1 MPNIKKL
8 KCLNALDLKILAMV
22 LMLCDHLWAT
32 VVSGNRWLTDIG
44 RMAFPIFAF
53 QIVEGYFETG
63 DLKKYLKRLFIFAF
77 ISELPFNLMYSGE
90 LFFPFHQNV
99 LFTFCLGLLL
109 IRWVDKQ
116 REKGKVRFIITFFL
130 AALLGFLGGTVLMLD
145 YYGFGILMLL
155 LFYIFRN
162 SSRGWIGILLGM
174 IWINGFLMAG
184 QDIPFTLLG
193 HEFFFPQQAF
203 AIFALI
209 PIWMYNGKLGPHNK
223 KIQLAAY
230 SFYPAH
236 MLIITVIS
244 KIFA

>member
-1 MPNIKKL
+1 MTLQELCKKYNIAESTVVNAFPRTQKSIYKKYNVRIN
-8 KCLNALDLKILAMV
+8 KIGRGKNASYEEEPREESRALTMYEESKDKMV
-22 LMLCDHLWAT
+22 LDHA
-32 VVSGNRWLTDIG
+32 S
-44 RMAFPIFAF
+44 
-53 QIVEGYFETG
+53 
-63 DLKKYLKRLFIFAF
+63 
-77 ISELPFNLMYSGE
+77 
-90 LFFPFHQNV
+90 FH
-99 LFTFCLGLLL
+99 L
-109 IRWVDKQ
+109 
-116 REKGKVRFIITFFL
+116 
-130 AALLGFLGGTVLMLD
+130 
-145 YYGFGILMLL
+145 ILMLL
-155 LFYIFRN
+155 LFYLFRN

-184 QDIPFTLLG
+184 QDIPFTLMG